1 MGFLLALLS
10 EKPPWWDVA
19 WATWALVV
27 VGIVAAYIG
36 LQTLA
41 DIKKQTQGFIND
53 GRSWIMVEVQPIP
66 GAGPIFDGKT
76 VSRGIR
82 DIVAENTAF
91 TARIICKNDGKT
103 PAWITEKRACIDI
116 VDSLPE
122 IPDWT
127 RTQPIQIEPEPLS
140 VSQIGRP
147 KDEGLTCKRGRE
159 QGKMFVLYGI
169 VKYRD
174 PFGGNRSTSF
184 GYKIRDDG
192 VLERLTHPKYNEN
205 T

>member
-10 EKPPWWDVA
+10 EKPAWWDVA
-19 WATWALVV
+19 WSTWVLVA

-36 LQTLA
+36 LQTLV
-41 DIKKQTQGFIND
+41 DIKKQTQALIND

-122 IPDWT
+122 TPDWT

-140 VSQIGRP
+140 VGQIGRP
-147 KDEGLTCKRGRE
+147 KDETLMCKRPRE
-159 QGKMFVLYGI
+159 HGKMFVLIWNGK
-169 VKYRD
+169 VQR
-174 PFGGNRSTSF
+174 PLR
-184 GYKIRDDG
+184 R
-192 VLERLTHPKYNEN
+192 
-205 T
+205 